1 MRELAGRV
9 EKRQDV
15 FVTPDGPLGPR
26 YHLKSGAL
34 WFAQN
39 TGRPIVPL
47 HVESSR
53 YVRFKS
59 WDGFALALPFARVK
73 VVLDEPVWISV
84 SCTNDEFEA
93 ERARIEQ
100 IMIDG
105 LVMDRPVAAR

>member
-1 MRELAGRV
+1 MLTA
-9 EKRQDV
+9 
-15 FVTPDGPLGPR
+15 
-26 YHLKSGAL
+26 GAL

-39 TGRPIVPL
+39 TGRPVVPL
-47 HVESSR
+47 HIESSR

-59 WDGFALALPFARVK
+59 WDGFAIALPFARVK
-73 VVLDEPVWISV
+73 LVLDAPLWISA

-105 LVMDRPVAAR
+105 LVMDRAVAAG